1 MDTSLSTAIHGLS
14 VLPLLEIGDGRG
26 AVLHVLRCDEPAF
39 LGFGECY
46 CSETLPGAVKAWK
59 RHKAQTQNLA
69 VPVGRL
75 RLVVFDD
82 RPGSPTRGA
91 LEVIE
96 LGRPDNYARVTI
108 SPGLWYGF
116 SALGTSPALIVNCA
130 DFPHDSLESER
141 LPESDPSIPYR
152 WQLEIEQ

>member
-1 MDTSLSTAIHGLS
+1 MDGGVNTAIRGLA
-14 VLPLLEIGDGRG
+14 VLRLREIGDGRG
-26 AVLHVLRCDEPAF
+26 AVLHLLRCDEPTF

-59 RHKAQTQNLA
+59 RHKLQTQNLV

-82 RPGSPTRGA
+82 RPGSSTRGA

-96 LGRPDNYARVTI
+96 IGRPDNYARVTI
-108 SPGLWYGF
+108 PPGLWYGF

-130 DFPHDSLESER
+130 DSPHDPHESDR
-141 LPESDPSIPYR
+141 LPEGDAAIPYR
-152 WQLEIEQ
+152 WTQRENE